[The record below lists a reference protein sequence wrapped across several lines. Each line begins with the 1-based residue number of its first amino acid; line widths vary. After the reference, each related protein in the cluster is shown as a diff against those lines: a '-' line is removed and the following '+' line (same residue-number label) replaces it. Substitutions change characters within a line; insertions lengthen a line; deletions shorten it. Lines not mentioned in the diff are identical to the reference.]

1 VIASLLEDSLWEDA
15 GRRVASRLDHVF
27 AAVVAGRDARS
38 AALAALGIARMQS
51 ARRRVAVADLVGDNE
66 VLQSLV
72 TDDDVH
78 GIVDNFVYGI
88 SLNRISRPVQGF
100 PNLFILPSGSE
111 PVAQEEVFRNRGW
124 RRLSGGFQEVGALL
138 LLVTVAGTP
147 GLNDLIAN
155 TDGVVVAGTDF
166 EIPGSPRTIATV
178 APQRA
183 SAPLITPERGTPSM
197 EGKPA
202 SAPVLT
208 PERATPIQITGA
220 LARGVIKPAR
230 RMVPIALGLLA
241 ASAIAI
247 IAIARLRPDADE
259 VPASTS
265 RHVASTPAVAGNN
278 DENLVPV
285 VNPDDAAIAVG
296 WSVLVVAHNTE
307 AGAMLT
313 LRQSL
318 QGIGAAT
325 FSPVRME
332 DGAEW
337 YQVYAGAFASRP
349 GADSLLTFLR
359 ENGQLQEGLGQV
371 SDQSLRVAIRLETG
385 LTTGQAAAARSRYFV
400 EGIPAYVLR
409 QDDGTASVF
418 TGAYATEADASST
431 INRIRAT
438 YPEVVL
444 AFRTGRP

>member
-1 VIASLLEDSLWEDA
+1 
-15 GRRVASRLDHVF
+15 VF

-265 RHVASTPAVAGNN
+265 RQVASTPAVAGNN

>member
-1 VIASLLEDSLWEDA
+1 VIASLLEDSLLEDA

-265 RHVASTPAVAGNN
+265 RQVASTPAVAGNN

>member
-15 GRRVASRLDHVF
+15 GRRVASVDV
-27 AAVVAGRDARS
+27 VVAGRDARS

-265 RHVASTPAVAGNN
+265 RQVASTPAVAGNN

>member
-265 RHVASTPAVAGNN
+265 RQVASTPAVAGNN